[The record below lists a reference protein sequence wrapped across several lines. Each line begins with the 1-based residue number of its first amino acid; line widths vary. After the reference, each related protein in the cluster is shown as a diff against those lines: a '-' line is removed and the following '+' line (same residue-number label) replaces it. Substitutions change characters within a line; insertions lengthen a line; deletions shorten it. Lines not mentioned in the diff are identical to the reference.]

1 MHNLDA
7 AWVSNS
13 GQGDIGLAMGEEV
26 APQVEAGHLESLT
39 LGLQKHLESNN
50 ISRGASNLVGCEAV
64 RQRHWEL
71 LPLKCESKPL

>member
-26 APQVEAGHLESLT
+26 VSKVEAGHLESLT
-39 LGLQKHLESNN
+39 LGLQ
-50 ISRGASNLVGCEAV
+50 
-64 RQRHWEL
+64 
-71 LPLKCESKPL
+71 

>member
-26 APQVEAGHLESLT
+26 PPKVEAGHLESLT
-39 LGLQKHLESNN
+39 LGLL
-50 ISRGASNLVGCEAV
+50 
-64 RQRHWEL
+64 
-71 LPLKCESKPL
+71 